1 MKATMLSA
9 AVLVGI
15 ACLLQGAPAA
25 AQNDCYLNATQ
36 DIFVVV
42 FETRE
47 GDVKGEV
54 VKKAWVKTG
63 ERFYHESSNPI
74 LYIGYTTEAYDDEVN
89 RMANLKQVQLT
100 CSGGVEIQVP

>member
-1 MKATMLSA
+1 MKSITFAMAT
-9 AVLVGI
+9 LVGI

-54 VKKAWVKTG
+54 VKKAWVKAG
-63 ERFYHESSNPI
+63 ERFYHQSPNPV
-74 LYIGYTTEAYDDEVN
+74 LFIGYTTEAYDDEVN
-89 RMANLKQVQLT
+89 RMANLNQVQLT
-100 CSGGVEIQVP
+100 CSGGEEIDIP